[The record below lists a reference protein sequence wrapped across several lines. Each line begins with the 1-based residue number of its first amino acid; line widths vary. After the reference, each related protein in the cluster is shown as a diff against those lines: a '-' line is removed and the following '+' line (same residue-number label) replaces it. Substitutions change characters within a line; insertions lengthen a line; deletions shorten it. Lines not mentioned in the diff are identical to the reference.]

1 MAFQGKQKQE
11 SMKQKT
17 SLFIH
22 RDNFFVNESKFDQIT
37 PQEMCCA
44 GCDELKKSMKK
55 CKESSLFSY
64 ISITLEVWNL
74 NIRFNMV
81 WLSVLHRY
89 GTGCIFTTRIERQ
102 HVARLIES
110 ALVYISFY

>member
-1 MAFQGKQKQE
+1 
-11 SMKQKT
+11 
-17 SLFIH
+17 
-22 RDNFFVNESKFDQIT
+22 
-37 PQEMCCA
+37 MCCA
-44 GCDELKKSMKK
+44 ECDELKKIDEK

-64 ISITLEVWNL
+64 ISSTFEVWNL
-74 NIRFNMV
+74 NIRFNMM

-110 ALVYISFY
+110 DLEYILFY